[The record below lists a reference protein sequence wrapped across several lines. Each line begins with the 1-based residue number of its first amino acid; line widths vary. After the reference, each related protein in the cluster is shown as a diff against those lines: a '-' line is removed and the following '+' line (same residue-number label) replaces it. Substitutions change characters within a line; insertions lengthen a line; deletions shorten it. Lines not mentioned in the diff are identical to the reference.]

1 MRHLSSKQVEVGSNP
16 TRGAT
21 LVLNINMLKPKIA
34 IFLHHPQCSVQSAH
48 GIIRAL
54 NYDYTV
60 DVIGQDRL
68 RERRLSSYDLLA
80 FPGGI
85 GDSDSWYKLLQPYQD
100 VVKNYQDHGGRYL
113 GICMGAY
120 WAGSH
125 YFDLL
130 RNIEPVQYIKR
141 PSAVTVRSYGTVV
154 PVTWRNQVEHMY
166 FYDGCALINHG
177 ARATVIG
184 TYSNGDAAALIQG
197 RVGVIGPHPESDQYW
212 YNKKTM
218 LPYWHQY
225 RHHELLKNFVDLLIQ
240 R

>member
-1 MRHLSSKQVEVGSNP
+1 M
-16 TRGAT
+16 
-21 LVLNINMLKPKIA
+21 IKPKVA
-34 IFLHHPQCSVQSAH
+34 VFVHHPECSVQSAH

-54 NYDYTV
+54 NDNYQV
-60 DVIGQDRL
+60 DVVSQANL
-68 RERRLSSYDLLA
+68 KERTLSRYDILA

-100 VVKNYQDHGGRYL
+100 AVRNYLHNGGRYL

-120 WAGSH
+120 WAGPH
-125 YFDLL
+125 YFNFL

-141 PSAVTVRSYGTVV
+141 PNTDVRRSYGTVV
-154 PVTWRNQVEHMY
+154 PVTWQEHAEFMY

-177 ARATVIG
+177 SRAQIVAE
-184 TYSNGDAAALIQG
+184 YANGDTAALIQG

-212 YNKKTM
+212 YSRKNM
-218 LPYWHQY
+218 QPYWHQY
-225 RHHELLKNFVDLLIQ
+225 LHHQLLNNFVTELIQ